1 MTLERNV
8 APERYLF
15 GPYEILD
22 TLGRGGMGV
31 VYRAQDRTL
40 GREVALKILR
50 DDLRAEE
57 RVLAR
62 FRREAEAFARLDHRN
77 IVHVFSVGAV
87 ENIPFIAMQY
97 IHGETL
103 ADRLRRSGPI
113 SWQETLK
120 IGREVSEALA
130 CAHEAQ
136 VIHRD
141 IKPGNILLAED
152 GRVLVTDFGIAKVLN
167 ATTQLTLDG
176 SRLGT
181 PQYMC
186 PERCQNK
193 PVTPSSDLYSLGVV
207 LFQCIT
213 GKLPYAARSNVELID
228 RITGEDAMRAS
239 SLLPELPESVDRLL
253 AWLLEK
259 NPARRPADAATL
271 CTLID
276 RVLEGKPL
284 DAEAD
289 QRDRVLDGYRMG
301 LTNKPARA
309 KRESTENRRT
319 VEHKGWWTRVARV
332 WFATPVWIRVAS
344 LAVASGCF
352 FGMVGYAAF
361 KVISKPVVSL
371 QQLKPAEAL
380 ARWDAPAP
388 LVGFAQERMGVSL
401 VDLNALSLKLQTL
414 SPTAQSG
421 EFVLGVSNMISERPG
436 MGVMLLQPEVQSA
449 RSVLPPDGQLATMRP
464 LAFYATR
471 LGEQFLFASE
481 SETRMTYAAQ
491 HPQPSDGLPGVPA
504 YTVPAS
510 AASLPYPRGDATEI
524 ALAITRGGFH
534 DWQLQ
539 AHGASSLGND
549 ARLSPAGPPIKAVA
563 AAQDGSWFTLVR
575 ETAEGGA
582 ELWMNMRGAEARL
595 IDEGVLSLT
604 QRAIEPGASRVVYQR
619 GSDEANVVVR
629 DSLRQQ
635 ADITWPGAVPQ
646 WSPRGGVVFY
656 LANDALQHRQL
667 FLVDP
672 SRPLETRQLTHL
684 DLGVGDTFAID
695 AAGKWAL
702 VNLVDTTQA
711 LLLELDVLLA
721 NV

>member
-1 MTLERNV
+1 VTLERNV

-31 VYRAQDRTL
+31 VYRAQDRNL

-103 ADRLRRSGPI
+103 ADRLRRNGPL

-120 IGREVSEALA
+120 IGREVADALT

-152 GRVLVTDFGIAKVLN
+152 GRVFVTDFGIAKVLN

-186 PERCQNK
+186 PERCRNK

-239 SLLPELPESVDRLL
+239 SLMPELPASVDRLL

-259 NPARRPADAATL
+259 NPARRPADAAML
-271 CTLID
+271 GVLID

-284 DAEAD
+284 DADAD
-289 QRDRVLDGYRMG
+289 ERDRALDGYRMG
-301 LTNKPARA
+301 LANKTSRA
-309 KRESTENRRT
+309 KRDLGANPTSVANPDWKARLARR
-319 VEHKGWWTRVARV
+319 
-332 WFATPVWIRVAS
+332 WFATPAS
-344 LAVASGCF
+344 LRVVAVTLAVTCVVGSC
-352 FGMVGYAAF
+352 GYAF
-361 KVISKPVVSL
+361 YSLLSRPWIPVQRL
-371 QQLKPAEAL
+371 NAMEAIT
-380 ARWDAPAP
+380 RWDAPA
-388 LVGFAQERMGVSL
+388 SL
-401 VDLNALSLKLQTL
+401 VNFAEERPGVRLVELNVPSLHLGSL
-414 SPTAQSG
+414 SPTAHSG
-421 EFVLGVSNMISERPG
+421 EFLLGVGGDATEQHG
-436 MGVMLLQPEVQSA
+436 AGAMLLQPETLSG
-449 RSVLPPDGQLATMRP
+449 RSLLPPDGHFTLFHP
-464 LAFYATR
+464 LAVYPTSHGEKLLYAT
-471 LGEQFLFASE
+471 ET
-481 SETRMTYAAQ
+481 ETRSVSTAQ
-491 HPQPSDGLPGVPA
+491 RSIASGGMPGEPA
-504 YTVPAS
+504 YTVAAS
-510 AASLPYPRGDATEI
+510 AASLPYPQGDAMEF

-539 AHGASSLGND
+539 AHGGSSLGSD

-563 AAQDGSWFTLVR
+563 AALDGSWFSVLR
-575 ETAEGGA
+575 ETAEGTG
-582 ELWMNMRGAEARL
+582 ELWVNTRGAEARL
-595 IDEGVLSLT
+595 LDEGVLSLSP
-604 QRAIEPGASRVVYQR
+604 RAIEPAASRVAYQR
-619 GSDEANVVVR
+619 GSDNPTVVIR

-635 ADITWPGAVPQ
+635 ADVTWPGQLPQ
-646 WSPRGGVVFY
+646 WSPRGGVVLY
-656 LANDALQHRQL
+656 LGNDALQHRQL
-667 FLVDP
+667 FVVDP
-672 SRPLETRQLTHL
+672 ARPLESRQLTHL
-684 DLGVGDTFAID
+684 DMGVGDTFAID
-695 AAGKWAL
+695 ASGKWAL
-702 VNLVDTTQA
+702 VDLSESKQA
-711 LLLELDVLLA
+711 LLLELDVLIPS
-721 NV
+721 V